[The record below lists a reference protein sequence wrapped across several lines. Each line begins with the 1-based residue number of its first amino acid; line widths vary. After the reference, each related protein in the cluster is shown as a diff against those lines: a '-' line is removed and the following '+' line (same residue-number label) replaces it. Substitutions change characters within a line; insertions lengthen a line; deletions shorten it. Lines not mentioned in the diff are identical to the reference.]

1 MTVKKY
7 AHFHIMRLSFFSFFF
22 SSYLTYT
29 LLLWKISM
37 LKQGE
42 LNNMQ
47 FTNKS
52 TMKENNNE
60 NQNIQTEVN
69 TTHLLP

>member
-1 MTVKKY
+1 
-7 AHFHIMRLSFFSFFF
+7 
-22 SSYLTYT
+22 
-29 LLLWKISM
+29 M